1 VELDTGETSL
11 FGSFRNPLKAGE
23 AVGGQI
29 ISGYAQFRYR
39 ETNTIWNTHP
49 IRFFFKITTYFGS
62 FTFLAI
68 QYDQVGSPPAH
79 RQQPATDFMD

>member
-1 VELDTGETSL
+1 
-11 FGSFRNPLKAGE
+11 
-23 AVGGQI
+23 VGGQI

-49 IRFFFKITTYFGS
+49 ISFFFEITTYFGS

-79 RQQPATDFMD
+79 RQQPATDFYGLVGIERRSPAALHRLQ